1 MFGNVAVPGV
11 VALGGRVRN
20 RLLMCGVLVLLAACQ
35 QQSPATAEPT
45 PQQAGKPMDPLQT
58 AAKIAD
64 AHGAA
69 LRGDNE
75 AAAEAIGS
83 MQDDLR
89 RAVKLPDV
97 MRRIDPVEGR
107 AAANR
112 VEGVRSAVWID
123 HENLLAL
130 VNDAAHRSQQTIDR
144 ICLEMEPLGDTLGV
158 VVNLQ
163 NATAKNADE
172 LKILSRNC
180 QLAPGDRA
188 FMQRERQVDVVAPE
202 VRRQYK
208 AMKLEGEAL
217 KAELEKQERAMRALE
232 ASTPPVR

>member
-1 MFGNVAVPGV
+1 MRNRWLICGV
-11 VALGGRVRN
+11 V
-20 RLLMCGVLVLLAACQ
+20 VLLAGCQ
-35 QQSPATAEPT
+35 QESPATAERK
-45 PQQAGKPMDPLQT
+45 PQQAGKPMDPLET
-58 AAKIAD
+58 AAKITAV
-64 AHGAA
+64 HGAA
-69 LRGDNE
+69 LHGDND
-75 AAAEAIGS
+75 AAAEAVAGLH
-83 MQDDLR
+83 DDWR

-97 MRRIDPVEGR
+97 TRRINPEEGR
-107 AAANR
+107 AAAYR

-172 LKILSRNC
+172 LEILSRNC

-188 FMQRERQVDVVAPE
+188 FMQRERQVDVVTPE